1 MIRNQHLLSQIYTEF
16 CKSHNPNACISTLI
30 ATALTSLTVNRLP
43 YKDLAFYLQYL
54 AREVA
59 SVNLSPKKGIS
70 KRKNPNEQY
79 PLDEEDTVSKSR
91 DVDTA
96 RVSAACII
104 LDMVL

>member
-1 MIRNQHLLSQIYTEF
+1 MGSEMCIRDRIYTEF
-16 CKSHNPNACISTLI
+16 YKSHNPNACISTVI

-43 YKDLAFYLQYL
+43 CKDLAFYLQYL
-54 AREVA
+54 ARDAA
-59 SVNLSPKKGIS
+59 SVDLSPKKGIS

-79 PLDEEDTVSKSR
+79 LPDEEDTVSKSR
-91 DVDTA
+91 DVGIA